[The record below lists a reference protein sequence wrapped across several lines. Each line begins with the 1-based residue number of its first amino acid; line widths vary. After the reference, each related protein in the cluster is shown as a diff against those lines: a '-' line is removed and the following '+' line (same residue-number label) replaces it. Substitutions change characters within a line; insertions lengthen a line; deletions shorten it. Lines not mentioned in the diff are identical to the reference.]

1 MKFKILLVVICL
13 LLINPLS
20 ALTSKSIVKDKEQE
34 VVIPILM
41 YHHFVEETV
50 VETGVSEIISAEL
63 FENQLNYLKQKGFNT
78 ISISQL
84 RDYLF
89 HDEKLPDNPLVITI
103 DDGYESNY
111 TIAYPILKKNNI
123 PANINIVVSSRGKK
137 PGNYQH
143 FSWEQAKDMLDSG
156 LIEIGS
162 HTYNLHN
169 EDIKLKETDDTDE
182 YYKRVYDD
190 FQLSRKLMVQN
201 LEKEPFIF
209 CFPYGSYN
217 EFSQSAALS
226 LGFDIQLSVDYGVV
240 TKNSDPLALERINV
254 RGDQSPEDVYN
265 NIMNAINAVKM

>member
-1 MKFKILLVVICL
+1 MKLKILLIVICL
-13 LLINPLS
+13 LLINPL
-20 ALTSKSIVKDKEQE
+20 LTLGSKSIVKEKE

-50 VETGVSEIISAEL
+50 AETGVSEIISAEL
-63 FENQLNYLKQKGFNT
+63 FEKQLNYLKEKGFNT
-78 ISISQL
+78 ISMSQL

-89 HDEKLPDNPLVITI
+89 FEKKLPDNPLVITI

-143 FSWEQAKDMLDSG
+143 LSWEQTKEMLDSG

-169 EDIKLKETDDTDE
+169 EDIKLKETDNTDK
-182 YYKRVYDD
+182 YYQRVYDD
-190 FQLSRKLMVQN
+190 FQLSRKLMIQN
-201 LEKEPFIF
+201 LEQEPFIF

-240 TKNSDPLALERINV
+240 TKNSNPLALERINV
-254 RGDQSPEDVYN
+254 RGDQSPEDVYT
-265 NIMNAINAVKM
+265 NIMNAIDTVKKI